1 MINIERFNDGKI
13 VVLRLP
19 NSNMNNSIQWEF
31 EDCCAAV
38 SQDSDV
44 RVVILTSSS
53 SDFVSSS
60 SANNFSLAPSV
71 SAIKQPI
78 LGVISE
84 NAHGLGLELI
94 LACDVRICGLKSK
107 FSMSHVMQGVIP
119 SDGGTQRLPRI
130 VGQGRAL
137 EIILTGRVVK
147 APEALEMGMV
157 HRVSAT
163 DPLKDAYC
171 IAGKISTHGPRAAQ
185 YLKEAIYT
193 GVDMTLRQGMNLEAD
208 MSVILQST
216 LDRTEGINSFLE
228 KRDPNFE
235 GD

>member
-1 MINIERFNDGKI
+1 
-13 VVLRLP
+13 
-19 NSNMNNSIQWEF
+19 
-31 EDCCAAV
+31 
-38 SQDSDV
+38 
-44 RVVILTSSS
+44 
-53 SDFVSSS
+53 
-60 SANNFSLAPSV
+60 
-71 SAIKQPI
+71 
-78 LGVISE
+78 
-84 NAHGLGLELI
+84 
-94 LACDVRICGLKSK
+94 
-107 FSMSHVMQGVIP
+107 MSHVMQGVIP

-163 DPLKDAYC
+163 DPLKDAHC
-171 IAGKISTHGPRAAQ
+171 IAGKISTHGPKAAQ

-208 MSVILQST
+208 RSVILQST

-228 KRDPNFE
+228 KRDPDFK